1 MIKLKAR
8 VGVDINDYRQEEPS
22 ATAMD
27 ISTGHMVN
35 GIRDADDAD
44 DDNNDDGDDDN
55 DHDGDDDNDD
65 EDDDDNDDEDDF
77 KGALIYRASHDKQA
91 ALGA

>member
-44 DDNNDDGDDDN
+44 DDDDV
-55 DHDGDDDNDD
+55 
-65 EDDDDNDDEDDF
+65 DDDDNDDDF
-77 KGALIYRASHDKQA
+77 KGALI
-91 ALGA
+91 